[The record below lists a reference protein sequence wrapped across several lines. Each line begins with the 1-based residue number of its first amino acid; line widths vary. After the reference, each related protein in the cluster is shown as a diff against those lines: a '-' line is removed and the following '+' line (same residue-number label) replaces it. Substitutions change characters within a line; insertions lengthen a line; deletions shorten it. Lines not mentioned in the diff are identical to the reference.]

1 MKLWKEK
8 NAVKTIKDEIIDI
21 SNDKKIIKDIIV
33 ESDEFQIEAKSKLVT
48 FEKLVRTQQ
57 PDVKNTR

>member
-8 NAVKTIKDEIIDI
+8 KAVKTINDEIIGI
-21 SNDKKIIKDIIV
+21 SNDKTLIKDIII
-33 ESDEFQIEAKSKLVT
+33 ESDEFQIEAKSKFVT

-57 PDVKNTR
+57 PDMKNSR

>member
-1 MKLWKEK
+1 M
-8 NAVKTIKDEIIDI
+8 I
-21 SNDKKIIKDIIV
+21 KKIIKDIIV

>member
-8 NAVKTIKDEIIDI
+8 KAVKTINDEIIDI
-21 SNDKKIIKDIIV
+21 SNDKKLIKDIII